1 MGKFITESYS
11 DKRIKRTKGKKMKEN
26 LYFTEVVIPGI
37 ILILIIFGFF
47 FYLDQK
53 NLQKQFNIIYTNQ
66 EQILILLSKDYP
78 EQEMIY
84 KNKKPEPK
92 MEK

>member
-1 MGKFITESYS
+1 
-11 DKRIKRTKGKKMKEN
+11 MKEY

-92 MEK
+92 MEKWLCQIKKNLLSI

>member
-1 MGKFITESYS
+1 
-11 DKRIKRTKGKKMKEN
+11 MKEY
-26 LYFTEVVIPGI
+26 LYFTEVIIPII

-53 NLQKQFNIIYTNQ
+53 NLQKQFNIIQTNQ
-66 EQILILLSKDYP
+66 EQILILLSKNYP

-84 KNKKPEPK
+84 KNKKPVPK